1 MNVIKNTTAELR
13 DLIDK
18 LNYYTALY
26 DEGNPAISDEEW
38 DKMYFELEILEK
50 ETGIYFPDSPTHTI
64 SYNVVNSLEK
74 VEHNHK
80 MLSLAK
86 TKSVA
91 DVQNFIDKQD
101 VIATCKMDGLTCSLR
116 YMNGELVSAE
126 TRGNGIIGEN
136 VFHNAQVIP
145 SIPKQIS
152 YKQELI
158 IDGEIICTYKDFEQ
172 FSTEYKNPRN
182 FASGSIRLLDSAEC
196 AKRKLTFIAWD
207 VIKGFD
213 NIKSYWNRL
222 IEVSKLNFTIVPL
235 EPVSNDVWEIELR
248 IDKLKDYAKDCGY
261 PIDGVVFKYDNI
273 EYGRSLGETAHHARN
288 AIAYKFYDEEYET
301 KLIDIDWSMGRTG
314 IITPI
319 AIFQPVDIDGSVV
332 ERASLHNLAIMSE
345 ILGVPYFDQPIWVCK
360 KNMIIPQIVRAEK
373 ELPITYAEREGVRL
387 AEYHP
392 PTFEAPAYCP
402 ICGKPTAVND
412 SAQLYCTNPDCE
424 GKWLNKITHFVS
436 KKGLDI
442 KGLSKTTLEKLID
455 KGWVNSFAD
464 IFLLEFHADEWRQM
478 PGFGEKSVQ
487 NILNAIS
494 TAKQTTL
501 SSFLSAIG
509 IPLVGRTIAQ
519 EIENNGITT
528 YAEFRD
534 RVDQNFNFMTFNGFG
549 PEITSA
555 ILHYDYSMADEVV
568 DFLSFS
574 FVDKSKTEPTESK
587 LSGMSFVVTGGLKN
601 FKNREEIKEF
611 IEKNGGK
618 MATAI
623 SAKTTAL
630 INNDMNSTSS
640 KNLKAKKLNIPIY
653 SEDEFISI
661 YSLIL

>member
-1 MNVIKNTTAELR
+1 MNTNVKMRE
-13 DLIDK
+13 LIDK
-18 LNYYTALY
+18 LNYYTTLY
-26 DEGNPAISDEEW
+26 DEGNPAIPDEEW

-50 ETGIYFPDSPTHTI
+50 KTGIYFPDSPTHTI
-64 SYNVVNSLEK
+64 SYSVVNSLEK

-145 SIPKQIS
+145 SIPKHID
-152 YKQELI
+152 YKQELV

-213 NIKSYWNRL
+213 DTKSYWNRL
-222 IEVSKLNFTIVPL
+222 MEISKLNFTIVPL
-235 EPVSNDVWEIELR
+235 EPVSGDAWEIELR
-248 IDKLKDYAKDCGY
+248 IGKLKDYAKDCGY
-261 PIDGVVFKYDNI
+261 PIDGVVFKYNNI

-301 KLIDIDWSMGRTG
+301 KLIDIEWSMGRTG
-314 IITPI
+314 QICPV
-319 AIFQPVDIDGSVV
+319 AIFEPVDDGDSII
-332 ERASLHNLAIMSE
+332 ERASLHNLNIMKE
-345 ILGVPYFDQPIWVCK
+345 ILGENAYEGQKIWVCK
-360 KNMIIPQIVRAEK
+360 QNAIIPQVVKAEK
-373 ELPITYAEREGVRL
+373 ELPTSYWQDKIMIFF
-387 AEYHP
+387 P
-392 PTFEAPAYCP
+392 PAKCP
-402 ICGKPTAVND
+402 ICGKPTAINE

-436 KKGLDI
+436 KNGLDI

-494 TAKQTTL
+494 AAKQTTL

-534 RVDQNFNFMTFNGFG
+534 RVDQKFNFMTFNGFG

-574 FVDKSKTEPTESK
+574 SVDKSKTEPTESK

-618 MATAI
+618 MVTAI